1 MFHVM
6 VALLSKYLSCLL
18 LLLLFLKEVEYY
30 YYYYYYYY
38 RSLVCAAVGTSC
50 YDVRVSW
57 KGLGLVLDICVGGG
71 S

>member
-1 MFHVM
+1 V
-6 VALLSKYLSCLL
+6 SICLVYYYYDFF
-18 LLLLFLKEVEYY
+18 FLKEVE

>member
-1 MFHVM
+1 MTF
-6 VALLSKYLSCLL
+6 
-18 LLLLFLKEVEYY
+18 FLKEVE
-30 YYYYYYYY
+30 YYYYYY

-57 KGLGLVLDICVGGG
+57 KGLGLGLVLDICVGGG